1 MDESLPGGGQSG
13 QLERCVTRG
22 ITFGLGPTN
31 WTDCPLEPHGYD
43 APALPA
49 GKEKYQH
56 QTEGAGESMDW
67 GLNRELLRCCC

>member
-1 MDESLPGGGQSG
+1 MDESLPSLRGGGQSG

-31 WTDCPLEPHGYD
+31 WTDCTLEPHGYD

-49 GKEKYQH
+49 GKENTSTK
-56 QTEGAGESMDW
+56 GCRRGIDGS
-67 GLNRELLRCCC
+67 GVK